1 LAGGP
6 GHIVIDRVAKR
17 FGGHQAL
24 EDVSLSIARGEFLTL
39 LGPSGC
45 GKTTLLRA
53 IAGFHRQDSGTIAI
67 AGKVVDDL
75 PAHRRDTGMVFQNY
89 AVFPHMTVFDNVAYG
104 LRARKVAGAE
114 LARRVREALA
124 RVHLADLGER
134 FPAQLSGGQKQ
145 RVGLA
150 RALVIEPSVLLM
162 DEPLSNLDAKLRVLM
177 RQDIRLVQKELG
189 ITTIYVTHDQEE
201 ALAVSDRIAVMERGV
216 LRQVGAPK
224 AIYDDPQHAFVADFI
239 GSSTHLPGALE
250 RDGFW
255 SVQIANGPK
264 VALAGEVTGQPGM
277 AVTVS
282 IRPEH
287 FQPLAESTAAALPCV
302 AGRLVLASYL
312 GPRTRLTVEVAGSGE
327 RIEAEVASNDPV
339 AGAAQGAVVRLAFAA
354 GDMRVFARDGG
365 RRVA

>member
-1 LAGGP
+1 MS
-6 GHIVIDRVAKR
+6 HIVIDRVAKR

-67 AGKVVDDL
+67 AGKVIDDI

-104 LRARKVAGAE
+104 LRARKVGGAE

-124 RVHLADLGER
+124 RVHLAELGER

-177 RQDIRLVQKELG
+177 RQDIRLVQQELG

-216 LRQVGAPK
+216 LRQVGTPK

-239 GSSTHLPGALE
+239 GSSTHLPATLE
-250 RDGFW
+250 NDGGW
-255 SVQIANGPK
+255 VARIAKGPSVP
-264 VALAGEVTGQPGM
+264 VTARAEMQPGL

-282 IRPEH
+282 LRPEH
-287 FQPLAESTAAALPCV
+287 LRPQADDADSALPFIR
-302 AGRLVLASYL
+302 GRMVLASYL
-312 GPRTRLTVEVAGSGE
+312 GPRTRITVEVEGSGE
-327 RIEAEVASNDPV
+327 RIEAEVASSDPV
-339 AGAAQGAVVRLAFAA
+339 ASVAQDQPIRLAFAPA
-354 GDMRVFARDGG
+354 DMRVFARDDG

>member
-1 LAGGP
+1 VSGA

-24 EDVSLSIARGEFLTL
+24 ENVSLSIARGEFLTL

-67 AGKVVDDL
+67 AGKVIDDI

-89 AVFPHMTVFDNVAYG
+89 AVFPHMSVFDNVAYG
-104 LRARKVAGAE
+104 LRARKVSGAE
-114 LARRVREALA
+114 LARRVREALS
-124 RVHLADLGER
+124 RVHMADLGAR

-162 DEPLSNLDAKLRVLM
+162 DEPLSNLDAKLRVVM
-177 RQDIRLVQKELG
+177 RQDIRLVQQELG

-201 ALAVSDRIAVMERGV
+201 ALAVSDRIAVMERGA
-216 LRQVGAPK
+216 LRQVGTPK
-224 AIYDDPQHAFVADFI
+224 TIYDDPQHAFVADFI
-239 GSSTHLPGALE
+239 GSSTHLPATLE
-250 RDGFW
+250 HDGGW
-255 SVQIANGPK
+255 VVRINNGPSVRVSS
-264 VALAGEVTGQPGM
+264 VADAAPGL

-282 IRPEH
+282 LRPE
-287 FQPLAESTAAALPCV
+287 QLRAQLQQSDGALPFIR
-302 AGRLVLASYL
+302 GRMVLASYL
-312 GPRTRLTVEVAGSGE
+312 GPRTRITIEVEGAGE
-327 RIEAEVASNDPV
+327 RIEAEVPSGDPV
-339 AGAAQGAVVRLAFAA
+339 AGLAQGETLLLAFAPA
-354 GDMRVFARDGG
+354 DMRVFARDDG